1 MIREQRLL
9 SAELKGKT
17 EVCDKVPGA
26 IGLLSWQSSGPDRGA
41 IFAPKIILYR
51 AGHLKSDKFN
61 EIVKRI
67 IDILTC

>member
-26 IGLLSWQSSGPDRGA
+26 IGLYRGRAAAQIGGA
-41 IFAPKIILYR
+41 IFVPK
-51 AGHLKSDKFN
+51 S
-61 EIVKRI
+61 
-67 IDILTC
+67 